1 MCWSMGVTAAMVGLG
16 AVATALSARR
26 GDAVAIPAT
35 LGYFTA
41 MEALQLAGYAV
52 VDQCGNPANE
62 SVTFLS
68 VLHII
73 FQPFLINA
81 FAMQL
86 VPAPVRVRA
95 QVRVYVICALA
106 AALML
111 MQLYPF
117 GWAGPCRPGF
127 PLCGSVLCTVSGDWH
142 IGWDVPYNGL
152 MVPLEQALG
161 IHSGFPAY
169 LVAAF
174 VVPLFYGAWRF
185 VLFHALIGPVLATR
199 LTTNPNEGPAI
210 WCLFSIGII
219 LIALSP
225 AIRRRFQTPD
235 SSA

>member
-86 VPAPVRVRA
+86 VPAPVRTLRD
-95 QVRVYVICALA
+95 
-106 AALML
+106 
-111 MQLYPF
+111 
-117 GWAGPCRPGF
+117 
-127 PLCGSVLCTVSGDWH
+127 VLQDTVP
-142 IGWDVPYNGL
+142 VP
-152 MVPLEQALG
+152 V
-161 IHSGFPAY
+161 S
-169 LVAAF
+169 
-174 VVPLFYGAWRF
+174 
-185 VLFHALIGPVLATR
+185 PVEEELLLPSTVTYAMHTH
-199 LTTNPNEGPAI
+199 
-210 WCLFSIGII
+210 
-219 LIALSP
+219 
-225 AIRRRFQTPD
+225 
-235 SSA
+235 